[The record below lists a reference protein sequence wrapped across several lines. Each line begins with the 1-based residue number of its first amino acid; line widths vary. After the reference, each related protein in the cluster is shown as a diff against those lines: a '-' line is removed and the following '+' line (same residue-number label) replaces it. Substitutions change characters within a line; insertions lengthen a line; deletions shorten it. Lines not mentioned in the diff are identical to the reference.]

1 MRLYQ
6 PLILQKLHIRVP
18 GFHIRQFALHKHL
31 PETTDIQLHQH
42 AFSQLL
48 LYLSGQGVQRIEGH
62 SFKIRAGSLVFLPPG
77 VEHAFHR
84 EANRRPVAL
93 ALDFDWK
100 GATGQKPRVSSL
112 SSATLRDARQIIS
125 RISHLH
131 TGQMGESSIHV
142 SVEILKL
149 MALLAHA
156 LGLVTP
162 AKAQSSPVIR
172 KVEMLLN
179 APDCANASLRT
190 LAQRSGHQQDHLNRL
205 LKRQSGLTLG
215 QLKSRNLLQKAQ
227 KLLRQPSLI
236 SDVSGV
242 LGFND
247 PNYFSRW
254 FRKQTNVSPR
264 AWRKENTT
272 A

>member
-1 MRLYQ
+1 MKLYQ
-6 PLILQKLHIRVP
+6 PLVLQKLHISVP

-31 PETTDIQLHQH
+31 PETTDIQFHKH
-42 AFSQLL
+42 TFSQIL
-48 LYLSGQGVQRIEGH
+48 LYLSGQGIQRIEGH
-62 SFKIRAGSLVFLPPG
+62 SFRIRAGSLVFLPPG

-84 EANRRPVAL
+84 EANRRPIAL

-100 GATGQKPRVSSL
+100 GVTGQKPRVSPL

-125 RISHLH
+125 RISHLQ
-131 TGQMGESSIHV
+131 TGEEGEGSIDV

-149 MALLAHA
+149 MALLVQA
-156 LGLVTP
+156 LGFVTL
-162 AKAQSSPVIR
+162 ARAQSSPIIR
-172 KVEMLLN
+172 KVELLLN
-179 APDCANASLRT
+179 APDCANTSLKA
-190 LAQRSGHQQDHLNRL
+190 LARQSGYNHDHLNRL
-205 LKRQSGLTLG
+205 LKRQGGLTLG
-215 QLKSRNLLQKAQ
+215 QLKSRKLLQKAH
-227 KLLRQPSLI
+227 KLLQQSGPI
-236 SDVSGV
+236 SDVSEA

-254 FRKQTNVSPR
+254 FRKQTNLSPR

>member
-1 MRLYQ
+1 MKLYQ
-6 PLILQKLHIRVP
+6 PLVLQKLRIRVP

-31 PETTDIQLHQH
+31 PETTDIQLHKH

-48 LYLSGQGVQRIEGH
+48 LYLSGQGIQRIEEH
-62 SFKIRAGSLVFLPPG
+62 SSTIRAGSLVFLPAG

-100 GATGQKPRVSSL
+100 EAAGQKPRVSPL

-125 RISHLH
+125 RISHLQS
-131 TGQMGESSIHV
+131 GQEGESSIHV
-142 SVEILKL
+142 SVEIVKL
-149 MALLAHA
+149 MALLVQT
-156 LGLVTP
+156 LGFVTP
-162 AKAQSSPVIR
+162 ARAQSSPIIR

-179 APDCANASLRT
+179 APDYANLSLKT
-190 LAQRSGHQQDHLNRL
+190 LACQSGYNHDHLNRL

-215 QLKSRNLLQKAQ
+215 QLKSRKLLQKAQ
-227 KLLRQPSLI
+227 KLLQQSGPI
-236 SDVSGV
+236 SDVSEL

-254 FRKQTNVSPR
+254 FRKQTNLSPR
-264 AWRKENTT
+264 AWRKERP
-272 A
+272 AA